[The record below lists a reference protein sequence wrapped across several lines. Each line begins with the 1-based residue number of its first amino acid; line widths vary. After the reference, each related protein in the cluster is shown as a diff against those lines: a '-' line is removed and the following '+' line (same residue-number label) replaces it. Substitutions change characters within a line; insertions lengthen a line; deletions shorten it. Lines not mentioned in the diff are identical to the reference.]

1 MGFWLTEWADEWGRP
16 ASLFSRKW
24 KGDIRLA
31 GVGLA
36 LKVEKLAVLLY
47 KIILGGVM
55 EKEFTPVS
63 IPTSLYKKIEEKIKG
78 TEFSSVSSYVTK
90 VLRESL
96 SKNEENKEVFSA
108 EEEEKIKERLKAL
121 GYID

>member
-1 MGFWLTEWADEWGRP
+1 
-16 ASLFSRKW
+16 
-24 KGDIRLA
+24 
-31 GVGLA
+31 
-36 LKVEKLAVLLY
+36 
-47 KIILGGVM
+47 M

>member
-1 MGFWLTEWADEWGRP
+1 
-16 ASLFSRKW
+16 
-24 KGDIRLA
+24 
-31 GVGLA
+31 
-36 LKVEKLAVLLY
+36 
-47 KIILGGVM
+47 M

-96 SKNEENKEVFSA
+96 ARTEENREVFSP